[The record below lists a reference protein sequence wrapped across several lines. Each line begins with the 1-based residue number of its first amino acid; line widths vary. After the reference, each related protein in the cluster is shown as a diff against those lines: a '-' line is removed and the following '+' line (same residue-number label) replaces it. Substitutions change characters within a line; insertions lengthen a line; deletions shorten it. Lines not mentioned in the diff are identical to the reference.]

1 MKREK
6 RIKKSID
13 SLEEQKKIHLK
24 KKKLAEEIGNE
35 NLVRYYEKEI
45 ESLQKRKNNREDKLK
60 RK

>member
-6 RIKKSID
+6 RIKKGID
-13 SLEEQKKIHLK
+13 SLEEQKKIHLE

>member
-6 RIKKSID
+6 RIKKGID
-13 SLEEQKKIHLK
+13 SLEEQKKIHLE

-60 RK
+60 KK